1 MENKTT
7 YVHETETLWAENGE
21 IYMYYNDGSIIVFNA
36 ENLFSDLP
44 CLLQLCLKEKKKS
57 DDYVMSKL
65 KQIEE

>member
-1 MENKTT
+1 MENKTI
-7 YVHETETLWAENGE
+7 YIHETETLWGENGE
-21 IYMYYNDGSIIVFNA
+21 IYMHYNDGNVLVFNA
-36 ENLFSDLP
+36 EHLFIDLP

>member
-7 YVHETETLWAENGE
+7 YVHEAETLWAENGE
-21 IYMYYNDGSIIVFNA
+21 IYMHYNDGSVLVFNA

-57 DDYVMSKL
+57 DEHVMSYL
-65 KQIEE
+65 KQIAE